1 MSKSIVIIGCFD
13 TKGED
18 FTYLYNCIKVYEKN
32 VLTINTGVM
41 ESTAEFP
48 IDFNNEEVAMASG
61 TLLKS
66 IRESGDRGKA
76 VEFMGKGVA
85 KILSQLVS
93 KDQVKGV
100 VGMGGGGGTYI
111 VLEGMQSVPFGIPKL
126 CLSTIAGK
134 DLSRQIG
141 VKDITM
147 MTSVVDVAGINS
159 ISSLLIKQLAAAICS
174 MSEVEKD
181 QVDNVRKKIAI
192 SMFGNTTKCVN
203 KCTELLKQKD
213 YEVFV
218 FHATGTG
225 GATMEALIRQRFF
238 DGVLDVTT
246 TELADEL
253 CEGILS
259 AGKDRVT
266 AAGDMG
272 IPQIIVPGCLDMVN
286 YAQIHTIPEKYKSRQ
301 LYSWSPDIT
310 LMRTNAQENKIL
322 GNELAIKAK
331 NANGPVEIM
340 LPLKGVSILDSLGE
354 RFYLPEVDAVLFDS
368 IKESVEG
375 RVLVT
380 EIDTDINHEVFA
392 INLVE
397 RLLKLMEK

>member
-18 FTYLYNCIKVYEKN
+18 FTYLYNCIKIQEKN
-32 VLTINTGVM
+32 VITINTGVM
-41 ESTAEFP
+41 DNTAEFP
-48 IDFNNEEVAMASG
+48 IDFDNEKVALEAG
-61 TLLKS
+61 TSLIS

-76 VEFMGKGVA
+76 VEFMGKGA
-85 KILSQLVS
+85 TKILSQLVS
-93 KDQVKGV
+93 NEQVKGV
-100 VGMGGGGGTYI
+100 IGMGGGGGTYI
-111 VLEGMQSVPFGIPKL
+111 VLEAIQSVPFGIPKL
-126 CLSTIAGK
+126 CLSTLAGK

-147 MTSVVDVAGINS
+147 MASVVDVAGVNS
-159 ISSLLIKQLAAAICS
+159 ISALLMEQAAAAICGMAKVVS
-174 MSEVEKD
+174 KTTD
-181 QVDNVRKKIAI
+181 KTNKKIAI

-203 KCTELLKQKD
+203 KCTELLRQKG

-225 GATMEALIRQRFF
+225 GATMESLIRQGLL

-259 AGKDRVT
+259 AGPDRVT
-266 AAGDMG
+266 AAGDIG

-286 YAQIHTIPEKYKSRQ
+286 YAQVHTIPEKYKSRQ

-310 LMRTNAQENKIL
+310 LMRTNAEENKIL

-331 NANGPVEIM
+331 NAKGPVEII
-340 LPLKGVSILDSLGE
+340 LPLKGVSILDSPGE
-354 RFYLPEVDAVLFDS
+354 RFYLPEVDAVLFES
-368 IKESVEG
+368 IKKGVKG
-375 RVLVT
+375 QIVVT
-380 EIDTDINHEVFA
+380 EIDTDINNEIFA
-392 INLVE
+392 TTLVE
-397 RLLKLMEK
+397 RLLNLMN

>member
-1 MSKSIVIIGCFD
+1 MSKSIIIIGCFD
-13 TKGED
+13 TKAED
-18 FTYLYNCIKVYEKN
+18 FTYLYNCIKLYEEN
-32 VLTINTGVM
+32 VMTINTGVM
-41 ESTAEFP
+41 GTTAEFP
-48 IDFNNEEVAMASG
+48 IDFNSEEVAIASG
-61 TLLKS
+61 TSLND

-76 VEFMGKGVA
+76 VESMGLGAA

-100 VGMGGGGGTYI
+100 IGMGGGGGTYI
-111 VLEGMQSVPFGIPKL
+111 VLEAMQSVPFGIPKL
-126 CLSTIAGK
+126 CLSTLAGK

-147 MTSVVDVAGINS
+147 MASVVDVAGVNS
-159 ISSLLIKQLAAAICS
+159 ISALLMEQAAAAICG
-174 MSEVEKD
+174 MSKVVSKTTD
-181 QVDNVRKKIAI
+181 KINKKIAI

-203 KCTELLKQKD
+203 KCTELLKEKG

-225 GATMEALIRQRFF
+225 GATMESLIRQGVF

-259 AGKDRVT
+259 AGSDRVT

-286 YAQIHTIPEKYKSRQ
+286 YAQVHTIPEKYKSRQ

-322 GNELAIKAK
+322 GNELAVKAK
-331 NANGPVEIM
+331 NAKGPVEIM
-340 LPLKGVSILDSLGE
+340 LPLKGVSILDSPGE

-368 IKESVEG
+368 IKKGVEG
-375 RVLVT
+375 KILVT
-380 EIDTDINHEVFA
+380 EIDTDINDDTFA
-392 INLVE
+392 TTLVE
-397 RLLKLMEK
+397 RLLNLMK

>member
-1 MSKSIVIIGCFD
+1 MSKSIVMIGCFD

-18 FTYLYNCIKVYEKN
+18 FTYLYNCIKLYEKN
-32 VLTINTGVM
+32 VISIDTGVM

-48 IDFNNEEVAMASG
+48 IDFDNESVALEAG
-61 TLLKS
+61 TS
-66 IRESGDRGKA
+66 IINIRESGDRGKA
-76 VEFMGKGVA
+76 VEFMGKGAA

-111 VLEGMQSVPFGIPKL
+111 VLEAMQPVSFGIPKL
-126 CLSTIAGK
+126 CLSTLAGK

-147 MTSVVDVAGINS
+147 MASVVDVAGINS
-159 ISSLLIKQLAAAICS
+159 ISSLLIKQAAAAICG
-174 MSEVEKD
+174 MSEVEEEN
-181 QVDNVRKKIAI
+181 VDSVRKKIAI

-203 KCTELLKQKD
+203 KCTELLKQKG

-225 GATMEALIRQRFF
+225 GAAMESLIRQGIF

-259 AGKDRVT
+259 AGPDRVT

-286 YAQIHTIPEKYKSRQ
+286 YAQVNTVPEKYKSRQ

-310 LMRTNAQENKIL
+310 LMRTNAEENKIL
-322 GNELAIKAK
+322 GNELATKAK
-331 NANGPVEIM
+331 NAKGPTEIM
-340 LPLKGVSILDSLGE
+340 LPLKGVSILDSPGD
-354 RFYLPEVDAVLFDS
+354 RFYLPEVDDVLFES

-375 RVLVT
+375 QIVVT
-380 EIDTDINHEVFA
+380 EIDTDINNDIFA
-392 INLVE
+392 TTLVE
-397 RLLKLMEK
+397 RLLNLMK